1 MSKNWT
7 VILSTVLLTTSALG
21 ALGWVAKAQGWI
33 RVVTPLVADRDK
45 ELDSTTPKLGNA
57 PVSFFCEVTVS
68 TPKAE
73 LRSEP
78 KVQSEY
84 LVAGLDAG
92 GKSGWYQGE
101 YSISES
107 RKGALRMEGAK
118 AVVSRPAMFER
129 FGKMIT
135 QEEFSLDLR
144 TGAFV
149 QTLSFNDGTQ
159 RHMIKGVCAKYIKA
173 PFY

>member
-7 VILSTVLLTTSALG
+7 AILSTALLTTSALG
-21 ALGWVAKAQGWI
+21 TLGWVANTQGWI
-33 RVVTPLVADRDK
+33 HIATPQVADRDK
-45 ELDSTTPKLGNA
+45 ELDSQLPKLGKT

-78 KVQSEY
+78 KVHSEY
-84 LVAGLDAG
+84 LVAGLDLE

-107 RKGALRMEGAK
+107 RKGALRMEGSK
-118 AVVSRPAMFER
+118 AFVSRPAMFER

-135 QEEFSLDLR
+135 QEEFSLDLKN
-144 TGAFV
+144 GAFV
-149 QTLSFNDGTQ
+149 QTLTFNDGTQ

-173 PFY
+173 PF